1 MNWSAIGAVAE
12 LVGAVAVVVSLLY
25 VAAQVKAS
33 TRQARHDAGRDLA
46 ARVSDVSLAVASDP
60 ELGRLLVQGGADPD
74 LLSPGDQARFRGLM
88 NSLFRGLE
96 QQYLL
101 RREGSLDDESWAA
114 VERMIRDWVALPGVQ
129 LYFRDRGG
137 WYTTS
142 FVEYVTPMAEG
153 DLLTGTGKSIR
164 DHYGEGAARQ
174 ADGRRR

>member
-1 MNWSAIGAVAE
+1 LNWSAVGAIAE
-12 LVGAVAVVVSLLY
+12 LVGAIAVIASLLY

-33 TRQARHDAGRDLA
+33 TRQARQDAGRDLA
-46 ARVSDVSLAVASDP
+46 ARVSDVSLTVAADP
-60 ELGRLLVQGGADPD
+60 ELGRLLVQGGADPEA
-74 LLSPGDQARFRGLM
+74 LSPGDQARFRGLM

-114 VERMIRDWVALPGVQ
+114 VERMIRDWMALPGVQ

-142 FVEYVTPMAEG
+142 FLEYVSPMG
-153 DLLTGTGKSIR
+153 GTRLKQGGRSIR
-164 DHYGEGAARQ
+164 DHYGEGAEQLSR
-174 ADGRRR
+174 GVSP

>member
-1 MNWSAIGAVAE
+1 MNWSALGAIAE
-12 LVGAVAVVVSLLY
+12 LVAAVAVVVSLLY

-46 ARVSDVSLAVASDP
+46 ARVSDVSLTVATDP
-60 ELGRLLVQGGADPD
+60 ELGRLLVQGGADPEV
-74 LLSPGDQARFRGLM
+74 LSPGDQARFRGLM

-114 VERMIRDWVALPGVQ
+114 VERMIRDWMALTGVQ

-137 WYTTS
+137 WYTTG
-142 FVEYVTPMAEG
+142 FLEYVMPMAEG
-153 DLLTGTGKSIR
+153 GLLSERRRSIR
-164 DHYGEGAARQ
+164 DHYGEGAAEISRHVSP
-174 ADGRRR
+174 